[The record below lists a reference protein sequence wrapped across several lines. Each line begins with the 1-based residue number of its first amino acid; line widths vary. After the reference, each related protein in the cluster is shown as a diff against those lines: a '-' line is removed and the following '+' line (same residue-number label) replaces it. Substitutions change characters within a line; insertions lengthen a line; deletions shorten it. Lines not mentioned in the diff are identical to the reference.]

1 MAQTQIFPFANV
13 VVGLL
18 VLLLGFFLH
27 WLGQL
32 ISLVNWDFAVKLR
45 IAEKQTLPEYKV
57 YELGIASADV
67 LLGWIYGIAA
77 VGLILD
83 LSWAY
88 ELIWI
93 PAVVFVYHGLSYWF
107 YIGNQNKLGKPTT
120 TFRFR
125 IGWTLFNVGVGL
137 LAILVVLSN

>member
-77 VGLILD
+77 VGQM
-83 LSWAY
+83 S
-88 ELIWI
+88 
-93 PAVVFVYHGLSYWF
+93 
-107 YIGNQNKLGKPTT
+107 
-120 TFRFR
+120 
-125 IGWTLFNVGVGL
+125 
-137 LAILVVLSN
+137 